1 MTSAIQSHIEQR
13 VSTNH
18 FDTTR
23 HDTTRLVYE
32 AQVNELV
39 RLAMGH

>member
-23 HDTTRLVYE
+23 LVYD
-32 AQVNELV
+32 AQMNKLV